1 MRHLKP
7 VRLFFSKYFP
17 IKAFNFTMI
26 EYIKGRIASLTPT
39 DAVVETYGIGYF
51 VNISLQSFAALQNA
65 EETKIWIHEVIREDA
80 HSLYGFTTEGER
92 EMFRSLIAVSGVG
105 ANTARMILSA
115 LSADQLASV
124 ITSGDVRTLKSIKG
138 IGGKTAERIIVDL
151 RDKIKQ
157 PDDSLSIQTAL
168 RSDIYEEALAALLM
182 LGFPKPQSQKVIGK
196 IFDSEPSI
204 SVESAIK
211 KALTML

>member
-7 VRLFFSKYFP
+7 VRLIFSKYFP
-17 IKAFNFTMI
+17 IKAFNHTMI